1 MKTSE
6 SLANIGAAL
15 SAAMGE
21 IENAS
26 KDKAGYGYKYAD
38 LAQVL
43 EIARPVLAKNGL
55 SVIQAPHNESGG
67 IAVSTRLLHASGEW
81 IEETLIMPVETTKN
95 LSAAQ
100 ASGVVITYCRRY
112 ALAAML
118 GIAQED
124 TDAAKP
130 QTANK
135 VAETTQ
141 VRLPEPKKGTRVVDA
156 VLDGV
161 TFDPMIRDKYVDHIK
176 TALMVD
182 DQIAL
187 SEMLDELKNDS
198 DMSVAVWAEL
208 PSPDRRAI
216 KEFQA
221 ARAAA

>member
-1 MKTSE
+1 MRTSE

-26 KDKAGYGYKYAD
+26 KDRAGFGYKYAD

-43 EIARPVLAKNGL
+43 EIARPVLAKHGL
-55 SVIQAPHNESGG
+55 SVIQAPHNEGG
-67 IAVSTRLLHASGEW
+67 GVAVTTRLLHASGEW
-81 IEETLIMPVETTKN
+81 VEETLIMPVEVTKN
-95 LSAAQ
+95 LSVAQ
-100 ASGVVITYCRRY
+100 ASGVVITYARRY
-112 ALAAML
+112 SLAAFL

-135 VAETTQ
+135 VAETQQ
-141 VRLPEPKKGTRVVDA
+141 VRLPEKKGTRVVDA

-161 TFDPMIRDKYVDHIK
+161 KFDPAMRDSYVDKLK
-176 TALMVD
+176 TSLMVD
-182 DQIAL
+182 DQVAL
-187 SEMLDELKNDS
+187 AELLNELKGDS

-208 PSPDRRAI
+208 PSQDRRAI

-221 ARAAA
+221 ARVPA

>member
-135 VAETTQ
+135 VAETQQ
-141 VRLPEPKKGTRVVDA
+141 VRLPEPKSAK
-156 VLDGV
+156 V
-161 TFDPMIRDKYVDHIK
+161 TTAALVGEKFDEEQRDKYADLIK

-182 DQIAL
+182 DLGAL
-187 SEMLDELKNDS
+187 AELLDELRS
-198 DMSVAVWAEL
+198 DATMKIAVWDVL
-208 PSPDRRAI
+208 PSSDRSAIKRFEAERRA
-216 KEFQA
+216 A
-221 ARAAA
+221 